1 MSKMIKAA
9 VMAACLMSATAA
21 HAQLGGLGGL
31 MGGNKGA
38 AAGADV
44 SADVSSFIAQSGAL
58 SDAASKSVLAINSAF
73 LSETEFAKFRAD
85 LDAAAKTTDP
95 KEKLAKQA
103 ALYESGSA
111 ALTRQLES
119 GDLEAKM
126 KNLDANKKKLIGD
139 SLKNFAI
146 GGLQAVVLT
155 KTGQSI
161 IQKAGTNPMNLTKI
175 VPVKDALPLLGKVAK
190 DSGGV
195 IAGVLKLAKGAN
207 IEVPAVKAESK
218 FADVAF

>member
-1 MSKMIKAA
+1 
-9 VMAACLMSATAA
+9 MA
-21 HAQLGGLGGL
+21 
-31 MGGNKGA
+31 
-38 AAGADV
+38 
-44 SADVSSFIAQSGAL
+44 
-58 SDAASKSVLAINSAF
+58 
-73 LSETEFAKFRAD
+73 E
-85 LDAAAKTTDP
+85 
-95 KEKLAKQA
+95 QA

-146 GGLQAVVLT
+146 GGLQAIVLT